1 MRATLTPALLAST
14 LIGLGLSLAAPGFAA
29 AQTAQTAQTAPA
41 ASPAAPGAPAA
52 PQTPAA
58 DAAGDAAGV
67 QQMQLTPAMV
77 DQFAA
82 ANKEVNGIL
91 DKLPD
96 GTDQPDPAT
105 MAKLDTTAQK
115 YKFADYKQYD
125 AVESNIG
132 IVMAGIDPQTKQ
144 YVGPEAVIKK
154 QIAQVQADKQISAKD
169 KKDTVDQLNAALP
182 TIPKLQYPGNADV
195 VVKNYDKLNETMP
208 QD

>member
-1 MRATLTPALLAST
+1 MRPTLVPALLASAS
-14 LIGLGLSLAAPGFAA
+14 LALGLSLAAPGPAS
-29 AQTAQTAQTAPA
+29 AQSAPA

-67 QQMQLTPAMV
+67 QQMALTPALV
-77 DQFAA
+77 DQFVA
-82 ANKEVNGIL
+82 ANTDVNAIL

-105 MAKLDTTAQK
+105 LAKLDTAARK
-115 YKFADYKQYD
+115 YKFADYRQYD

-144 YVGPEAVIKK
+144 YIGPEAVIKK
-154 QIAQVQADKQISAKD
+154 QIAQVEADKQIAAKD

-182 TIPKLQYPGNADV
+182 TIPKVQYPGNVDV
-195 VVKNYDKLNETMP
+195 VVKNYDKLNATMP

>member
-1 MRATLTPALLAST
+1 MRATLSPALLAPV
-14 LIGLGLSLAAPGFAA
+14 LLGLGLALAAPGLAA
-29 AQTAQTAQTAPA
+29 AQSAPA
-41 ASPAAPGAPAA
+41 ASPAAPGSPAA

-58 DAAGDAAGV
+58 DAAADDAGV
-67 QQMQLTPAMV
+67 QQMALTPALV
-77 DQFAA
+77 DQFVA
-82 ANKEVNGIL
+82 ANKEVNAIL

-105 MAKLDTTAQK
+105 LAKLDTTAQK

-144 YVGPEAVIKK
+144 YIGPDAVIKK
-154 QIAQVQADKQISAKD
+154 QIAQVEADKQISAKD

-182 TIPKLQYPGNADV
+182 TVPKLQYPGNVDV
-195 VVKNYDKLNETMP
+195 VVKSYDKLNETMP

>member
-1 MRATLTPALLAST
+1 MRATHTPALLASAS
-14 LIGLGLSLAAPGFAA
+14 LALGLALAGPGPAA
-29 AQTAQTAQTAPA
+29 AQSAPV
-41 ASPAAPGAPAA
+41 ASPAAPGAPTA

-67 QQMQLTPAMV
+67 QQMALTPALV
-77 DQFAA
+77 DQFVA
-82 ANKEVNGIL
+82 ANKDVNAIL

-105 MAKLDTTAQK
+105 LAKLDATAQR
-115 YKFADYKQYD
+115 YKFTDYKQYD

-144 YVGPEAVIKK
+144 YIGPEAVIKK
-154 QIAQVQADKQISAKD
+154 QIAQVEADKQISAKD
-169 KKDTVDQLNAALP
+169 KKDTVDQLTAALP
-182 TIPKLQYPGNADV
+182 TIPKVQFPGNVDV
-195 VVKNYDKLNETMP
+195 VVKNYDRLNETMP

>member
-1 MRATLTPALLAST
+1 MRATLSPALLAPV
-14 LIGLGLSLAAPGFAA
+14 LLGLGLALAAPGLAA
-29 AQTAQTAQTAPA
+29 AQSVPA
-41 ASPAAPGAPAA
+41 ASPAAPGSPAA

-58 DAAGDAAGV
+58 DAAADAAGV
-67 QQMQLTPAMV
+67 QQMALTPALV
-77 DQFAA
+77 DQFVA
-82 ANKEVNGIL
+82 ANKEVNAIL

-105 MAKLDTTAQK
+105 LAKLDTTAQK

-144 YVGPEAVIKK
+144 YIGPDAVIKK
-154 QIAQVQADKQISAKD
+154 QIAQVEADKQISAKD

-182 TIPKLQYPGNADV
+182 TVPKLQYPGNVDV
-195 VVKNYDKLNETMP
+195 VVKSYDKLNETMP

>member
-1 MRATLTPALLAST
+1 MRATLSPALLAPV
-14 LIGLGLSLAAPGFAA
+14 LLGLGLALAAPGLAA
-29 AQTAQTAQTAPA
+29 AQSAPA
-41 ASPAAPGAPAA
+41 ASPAAPGSPAA

-58 DAAGDAAGV
+58 DAAADAAGV
-67 QQMQLTPAMV
+67 QQMALTPALV
-77 DQFAA
+77 DQFVA
-82 ANKEVNGIL
+82 ANKEVNAIL

-105 MAKLDTTAQK
+105 LAKLDATAQK

-144 YVGPEAVIKK
+144 YIGPDAVIKK
-154 QIAQVQADKQISAKD
+154 QIAQVEADKQISAKD

-182 TIPKLQYPGNADV
+182 TVPKLQYPGNVDV
-195 VVKNYDKLNETMP
+195 VVKSYDKLNETMP